1 MAGVQVATRMGA
13 PPADAAL
20 IVAVGERRVTGL
32 TEKRNALNARIVE
45 VNPQLSTINPQPS
58 TLNPKP

>member
-1 MAGVQVATRMGA
+1 MGA